1 MVSPWYAESLT
12 QTSEQRNKN
21 EQHGVPTNYDGKL
34 EEVEN
39 MKFWPPKKQKYLER
53 IRTQGLR

>member
-21 EQHGVPTNYDGKL
+21 EQHGVPTNHHSKL
-34 EEVEN
+34 EEIEN
-39 MKFWPPKKQKYLER
+39 MKF
-53 IRTQGLR
+53 